1 MKQLYQAE
9 NGKIFTDKQ
18 ACEKYEK
25 ECAKISNHVIGMNS
39 KNHIFT
45 YGECEAKGIP
55 FFVEAQYFYI
65 KDQEALDYVKA
76 LDLMADDFRPN
87 MLYYYDNSKNK
98 YVGLMDKILEL
109 SNAKDNLEYY
119 IEEHFKKKDN

>member
-18 ACEKYEK
+18 ACEEYEK
-25 ECAKISNHVIGMNS
+25 ECAKISNHIIGMNS

-76 LDLMADDFRPN
+76 
-87 MLYYYDNSKNK
+87 
-98 YVGLMDKILEL
+98 
-109 SNAKDNLEYY
+109 
-119 IEEHFKKKDN
+119 